1 MNSRQPVAMTVFSRR
16 LLVTCTAIGLGFMAG
31 QQAKAHGIESSLR
44 YLDGQL
50 ELSSSFSTGE
60 PVEGAAVRLLNA
72 DGTPGEELG
81 EIGVNGQLV
90 LTLPDLVEGVLDLQV
105 DGGPGHRDYLEL
117 PIRQGSVLLDEVV
130 QKRNQSPVLPL
141 LAWVGAPT
149 LLGLV
154 NLMVRVGPSSLSR

>member
-1 MNSRQPVAMTVFSRR
+1 MSVLSRR
-16 LLVTCTAIGLGFMAG
+16 LLITCTAVGLRTMPG
-31 QQAKAHGIESSLR
+31 QAAQAHAVQSSLR

-60 PVEGAAVRLLNA
+60 PVEGASVRLLNA
-72 DGTPGEELG
+72 DGTPGDELG
-81 EIGVNGQLV
+81 QIGANGQLV

-130 QKRNQSPVLPL
+130 ETQNKTTALPL
-141 LAWVGAPT
+141 LAWMGAPF
-149 LLGLV
+149 LLGLMS
-154 NLMVRVGPSSLSR
+154 LMVKVRQPSLNR

>member
-1 MNSRQPVAMTVFSRR
+1 MTMFSRR
-16 LLVTCTAIGLGFMAG
+16 LLVSCAALGLGFMAG

-44 YLDGQL
+44 YLDGKL

-60 PVEGAAVRLLNA
+60 PVKGAAVRLLNA
-72 DGTPGEELG
+72 DGTPVDELG
-81 EIGVNGQLV
+81 EIGANGQLV

-105 DGGPGHRDYLEL
+105 DGRPGHRDYLEL

-130 QKRNQSPVLPL
+130 QTHNQSPALPPF
-141 LAWVGAPT
+141 AWLGAPA

-154 NLMVRVGPSSLSR
+154 SLMVKVRQPSLNR

>member
-1 MNSRQPVAMTVFSRR
+1 MKPSKPAAMTVFSRR
-16 LLVTCTAIGLGFMAG
+16 LLVSCAALGLGFMAG

-60 PVEGAAVRLLNA
+60 PVKGAAVRLLNA
-72 DGTPGEELG
+72 DGTPGDELG
-81 EIGVNGQLV
+81 EIGANGHLV

-130 QKRNQSPVLPL
+130 QTHNQSPALPAF
-141 LAWVGAPT
+141 AWLGAPA

-154 NLMVRVGPSSLSR
+154 SLMVKVRQPSLNR

>member
-1 MNSRQPVAMTVFSRR
+1 MTVFSRR
-16 LLVTCTAIGLGFMAG
+16 LLVSCAALGLGFMAG

-60 PVEGAAVRLLNA
+60 PVKGAAVRLLNA
-72 DGTPGEELG
+72 DGTPGDELG
-81 EIGVNGQLV
+81 EIGANGQLV
-90 LTLPDLVEGVLDLQV
+90 LSLPDLVEGVLDLQV

-130 QKRNQSPVLPL
+130 QMHNQSPALPPF
-141 LAWVGAPT
+141 AWLGAPA

-154 NLMVRVGPSSLSR
+154 SLMVMVRQPSLNR

>member
-1 MNSRQPVAMTVFSRR
+1 MTVFSRR
-16 LLVTCTAIGLGFMAG
+16 LLVTCTALSLGFMSG
-31 QQAKAHGIESSLR
+31 QHAQAHGIESSLR

-72 DGTPGEELG
+72 DGTPGDELG
-81 EIGVNGQLV
+81 EIGANGQLV

-130 QKRNQSPVLPL
+130 QTQNQFNLPPP
-141 LAWVGAPT
+141 LAWLRAPA

-154 NLMVRVGPSSLSR
+154 SLMVKVRLPSLNL

>member
-1 MNSRQPVAMTVFSRR
+1 MSVFSRR
-16 LLVTCTAIGLGFMAG
+16 LLVTCTALGVGFMAG
-31 QQAKAHGIESSLR
+31 QPAQAHGIESSLR

-60 PVEGAAVRLLNA
+60 PVEGAAVRLINA
-72 DGTPGEELG
+72 DGTPGDELG
-81 EIGVNGQLV
+81 EIGANGQLV

-130 QKRNQSPVLPL
+130 QTQTQNQSTALSPF
-141 LAWVGAPT
+141 AWLGAPA
-149 LLGLV
+149 LLGLAG
-154 NLMVRVGPSSLSR
+154 LMVKVRQPSLNR

>member
-1 MNSRQPVAMTVFSRR
+1 MTVFSRR
-16 LLVTCTAIGLGFMAG
+16 LLVTCTALGLGVMAG
-31 QQAKAHGIESSLR
+31 QQAQAHGIESSLR

-81 EIGVNGQLV
+81 EIGANGQLV
-90 LTLPDLVEGVLDLQV
+90 LTLPGLVEGVLDLQV

-130 QKRNQSPVLPL
+130 QTQNQFTAL
-141 LAWVGAPT
+141 LAFAWLGAPA
-149 LLGLV
+149 LLGFTG
-154 NLMVRVGPSSLSR
+154 LMVKVQQPSLNR

>member
-1 MNSRQPVAMTVFSRR
+1 MTVFSRR
-16 LLVTCTAIGLGFMAG
+16 LLVTCTALGLGVMAG
-31 QQAKAHGIESSLR
+31 QQAQAHGIESSLR

-81 EIGVNGQLV
+81 EIGANGQLV

-130 QKRNQSPVLPL
+130 QNQFTALPAF
-141 LAWVGAPT
+141 AWLGAPA
-149 LLGLV
+149 LLGLTG
-154 NLMVRVGPSSLSR
+154 LMVKVRQPSLNR

>member
-1 MNSRQPVAMTVFSRR
+1 MTVFSRR
-16 LLVTCTAIGLGFMAG
+16 LLVTCTAIGLVVMAG

-60 PVEGAAVRLLNA
+60 PVEGAMVRLLNA
-72 DGTPGEELG
+72 DGTPGDELG

-130 QKRNQSPVLPL
+130 QTRNQAPARSH
-141 LAWVGAPT
+141 LAWVGAPA

-154 NLMVRVGPSSLSR
+154 SLMVKVRPSSLNR

>member
-1 MNSRQPVAMTVFSRR
+1 MTEFSRR
-16 LLVTCTAIGLGFMAG
+16 LLVTCTVIGLGVMAG

-60 PVEGAAVRLLNA
+60 PVEGAMVRLLNA
-72 DGTPGEELG
+72 DGTPGDELG

-90 LTLPDLVEGVLDLQV
+90 LKLPDLVEGVLDLQV

-130 QKRNQSPVLPL
+130 QTRNQAPARSH
-141 LAWVGAPT
+141 LAWVGAPA

-154 NLMVRVGPSSLSR
+154 SLMVKVRPSSLNR

>member
-1 MNSRQPVAMTVFSRR
+1 MTLMSRR
-16 LLVTCTAIGLGFMAG
+16 LLVLCRAIALGSTAG
-31 QQAKAHGIESSLR
+31 QQAKAHGIESTLR

-50 ELSSSFSTGE
+50 ALSSSFSTGE

-72 DGTPGEELG
+72 DGTPGDELG
-81 EIGVNGQLV
+81 EIGANGQLV
-90 LTLPDLVEGVLDLQV
+90 LTLPVLVDGVLDLQV

-130 QKRNQSPVLPL
+130 QTRNQSTVLAK
-141 LAWVGAPT
+141 LAWLGAPA

-154 NLMVRVGPSSLSR
+154 GLMVKVRPASLNR

>member
-1 MNSRQPVAMTVFSRR
+1 MTVFSRR
-16 LLVTCTAIGLGFMAG
+16 LLVSCAALGLGFMAG

-44 YLDGQL
+44 YLDGKV

-60 PVEGAAVRLLNA
+60 PVKGAAVRLLNA
-72 DGTPGEELG
+72 DGTPVDELG
-81 EIGVNGQLV
+81 EIGANGQLV

-130 QKRNQSPVLPL
+130 QTQNQSTELPPLAL
-141 LAWVGAPT
+141 LGAPT

-154 NLMVRVGPSSLSR
+154 SLMVKVRQPSLNR

>member
-1 MNSRQPVAMTVFSRR
+1 MSVFSRR

-50 ELSSSFSTGE
+50 ELSSSFSSGE

-72 DGTPGEELG
+72 DGTPGDELG
-81 EIGVNGQLV
+81 EIGANGQLV
-90 LTLPDLVEGVLDLQV
+90 LRLPDLVEGVLDLQV

-130 QKRNQSPVLPL
+130 QTPNHVLLQPH
-141 LAWVGAPT
+141 LAWLGAPV

-154 NLMVRVGPSSLSR
+154 GLMVRVRPSSLNR

>member
-1 MNSRQPVAMTVFSRR
+1 MSVLSRR
-16 LLVTCTAIGLGFMAG
+16 LLVTCTALGLGFMAG
-31 QQAKAHGIESSLR
+31 QQAQAHGIESSLR

-60 PVEGAAVRLLNA
+60 PVEGASVRLLHA

-81 EIGVNGQLV
+81 QIGANGQLV

-130 QKRNQSPVLPL
+130 ETQNKTTALPL
-141 LAWVGAPT
+141 LAWMGAPF
-149 LLGLV
+149 LLGLMS
-154 NLMVRVGPSSLSR
+154 LMVKVRQPSLNR

>member
-1 MNSRQPVAMTVFSRR
+1 MTVFSRR
-16 LLVTCTAIGLGFMAG
+16 LLVSCAALGLGFMAG

-60 PVEGAAVRLLNA
+60 PVKGAAVRLLNA
-72 DGTPGEELG
+72 DGTPGDELG
-81 EIGVNGQLV
+81 EIGANGQLV

-130 QKRNQSPVLPL
+130 QMHNQSPALPPF
-141 LAWVGAPT
+141 AWLGAPS

-154 NLMVRVGPSSLSR
+154 SLMVKVRQPSLNR

>member
-1 MNSRQPVAMTVFSRR
+1 MTVFSRR
-16 LLVTCTAIGLGFMAG
+16 LLVSCAALGLGFMAG
-31 QQAKAHGIESSLR
+31 QQAQAHGIESSLR

-60 PVEGAAVRLLNA
+60 PVKGASVRLLNA
-72 DGTPGEELG
+72 DGTPGDELG
-81 EIGVNGQLV
+81 EIGANGQLV

-130 QKRNQSPVLPL
+130 QTHNQSPALPAF
-141 LAWVGAPT
+141 AWLGAPA

-154 NLMVRVGPSSLSR
+154 SLMVKVRQPSLNR

>member
-1 MNSRQPVAMTVFSRR
+1 MTVFSRR
-16 LLVTCTAIGLGFMAG
+16 LLVTCTALGLAVMAG
-31 QQAKAHGIESSLR
+31 QQAQAHGIESSLR

-81 EIGVNGQLV
+81 EIGANGQLV
-90 LTLPDLVEGVLDLQV
+90 LILPGLVEGVLDLQV

-130 QKRNQSPVLPL
+130 QTQNQFTALSAF
-141 LAWVGAPT
+141 AWLGAPA
-149 LLGLV
+149 LLGLTG
-154 NLMVRVGPSSLSR
+154 LMVKVRQPSLNR

>member
-1 MNSRQPVAMTVFSRR
+1 MSVISRQ

-31 QQAKAHGIESSLR
+31 QEAQAHGIQSSLR

-50 ELSSSFSTGE
+50 ELSTSFSTGE
-60 PVEGAAVRLLNA
+60 PVEGATVRLLNA
-72 DGTPGEELG
+72 DGTPGNELG
-81 EIGVNGQLV
+81 EIGANGQLV
-90 LTLPDLVEGVLDLQV
+90 LTLPNLIEGVLDLQV

-130 QKRNQSPVLPL
+130 QTPNQHSLLPH
-141 LAWVGAPT
+141 LAWLGAPA

-154 NLMVRVGPSSLSR
+154 SLMVKVRPASLNR

>member
-1 MNSRQPVAMTVFSRR
+1 MSVFSRR

-50 ELSSSFSTGE
+50 ELSSSFSSGE

-72 DGTPGEELG
+72 DGTPGDELG
-81 EIGVNGQLV
+81 EIGANGQLV
-90 LTLPDLVEGVLDLQV
+90 LRLPDLVEGVLDLQV

-130 QKRNQSPVLPL
+130 QTPNHFLLQPH
-141 LAWVGAPT
+141 LAWLGAPA

-154 NLMVRVGPSSLSR
+154 SLMVRVRPSSLNR